1 MNSKIEKL
9 LNEQSKNN
17 TKIEDCKAK
26 ISSLHESIK
35 ELNARNKEIDAE
47 ISILNDEVLLSLV
60 KAAGYETPEE
70 FKKLI
75 QSMKEKRENPKQ
87 EHESTQRLSRYLL
100 L

>member
-35 ELNARNKEIDAE
+35 ELIARNKEIDAE
-47 ISILNDEVLLSLV
+47 ISSLNDEVLLSLV
-60 KAAGYETPEE
+60 KAVGYETPDE

-75 QSMKEKRENPKQ
+75 QSLKQTHTVPKPFDALPG
-87 EHESTQRLSRYLL
+87 EI
-100 L
+100 

>member
-47 ISILNDEVLLSLV
+47 ISSLNDETLLALV
-60 KAAGYETPEE
+60 KAAGYETPDE

-75 QSMKEKRENPKQ
+75 QSLKQKHAMPKSFDSLPV
-87 EHESTQRLSRYLL
+87 ESDND
-100 L
+100 

>member
-9 LNEQSKNN
+9 LNEQTKNN

-47 ISILNDEVLLSLV
+47 ISKQKDEEMLSLIKEGNITSTDIMRLI
-60 KAAGYETPEE
+60 KAKSERA
-70 FKKLI
+70 I
-75 QSMKEKRENPKQ
+75 RAKEDE
-87 EHESTQRLSRYLL
+87 
-100 L
+100 